1 MRKNIFNFSVLL
13 VMAFYTNLAFANVS
27 SVEDIFYNYIN
38 TTIGNDNDL
47 SGFYQL
53 DATDANDYNNYFFI
67 DEDDFW
73 ITGLETTIALPVKA
87 HFDNAVSAWDIH
99 ITLPEGLSWDGDA
112 TPGADMKLSYYDE
125 YGNNCTYEP
134 YFNTPQINRFVGV
147 SFKLGYYQV
156 GGNWIDYGVAKW
168 LPNDYNEMFII
179 YLKVEDNFMGG
190 DITINADIACGR
202 DDRPDVEPIPKNY
215 TSETVCHV
223 TADRKIIFA
232 DANVKALCVQN
243 WDTNGDG
250 ELNTIEAAAVKNLNG
265 VFRNKRT
272 ITSFN
277 ELKYFSGLTYL
288 GFEEFYN
295 CSGLQSIIIPN
306 TVKTIGQRAF
316 YNCGGLASVTIPKS
330 VTSICQGAFN
340 NCSGLQSVFCY
351 AEIPPVME
359 SSDCF
364 TCYNT
369 ATLFVPFQYVSIY
382 KNTDY
387 WKNFYQIYGVD
398 AEGNVLATGITLNET
413 SKLLNVN
420 QAFLLTATVAPEIAT
435 NKTVTW
441 SSSDT
446 SIASVDS
453 EGLVTAISPGTVDI
467 TATTTDGT
475 NLSATCRITVVQLVS
490 SISLNKTSLSLVVN
504 QTSQLTAAVYPSDAT
519 NPVLIWDSSDESI
532 ASVSS
537 DGLVKAITEGTAT
550 ITVTTTDGSNLSA
563 SCEVTVSI
571 IPVTSLSLNKTSLT
585 LDIDD
590 TYQLTCTITPN
601 NATYKTLSWTSSNP
615 SVATVSSNGLV
626 RPVSPGEVTITATTT
641 DGTNLSASCQVTVVK
656 RIKAI
661 TLNESSLTLT
671 LPQTTQ
677 LVAFITPYDATNQTL
692 TWTSSNTSVATVDA
706 NGFITSKAA
715 GSTTIRANTTDGSN
729 LSASCQVTVVKQY
742 VTAIT
747 LNESSLVMH
756 IGDTFQLAADVQ
768 PENASN
774 PTLSW
779 STGNSSVARVDN
791 NGLVTAIAGGTTY
804 VRASATDGSGRSASC
819 TIEVIP
825 DYYITLD
832 TLSHIRGEATRVVDL
847 PVSLVN
853 KNPISGIQFDV
864 SLPSGVEFNLVDSVP
879 DVWLDDARGT
889 RSHSISA
896 SQLSN
901 GKYRVLVTSATS
913 RDLRGN
919 DGVLVHM
926 NMLLPQQ
933 HDTGNRYISITNII
947 ASEADETRHTLDSKS
962 TVVYFYY
969 IVGDADANAVVDIA
983 DHAATASK
991 ILGKSPSPFYYDAA
1005 NVDGNNSLDVADL
1018 VGITNIALE
1027 IRPITVRQA
1036 PRRGETEN
1044 RLFCDKLNLNAG
1056 GEREITLGI
1065 DCGFAFAGFQMDV
1078 ELPNGLTLTGATLG
1092 DDASALGLATEMMPD
1107 GKIRILGTSFSDSE
1121 VDGNCPRLLTLKVKA
1136 ERNYMPGSEIEFA
1149 DILFAE
1155 RDMTTHAFDGLCI
1168 EYIEPST
1175 VYELT
1180 EDARI
1185 YVENG
1190 NVIVDTP
1197 VAGMVQLIAI
1207 DGRMIEYQAHTGHNV
1222 FAVDATGIYII
1233 NFNGKTL
1240 KVRL

>member
-1 MRKNIFNFSVLL
+1 MTS
-13 VMAFYTNLAFANVS
+13 
-27 SVEDIFYNYIN
+27 
-38 TTIGNDNDL
+38 
-47 SGFYQL
+47 
-53 DATDANDYNNYFFI
+53 
-67 DEDDFW
+67 
-73 ITGLETTIALPVKA
+73 
-87 HFDNAVSAWDIH
+87 
-99 ITLPEGLSWDGDA
+99 
-112 TPGADMKLSYYDE
+112 
-125 YGNNCTYEP
+125 
-134 YFNTPQINRFVGV
+134 
-147 SFKLGYYQV
+147 
-156 GGNWIDYGVAKW
+156 
-168 LPNDYNEMFII
+168 II
-179 YLKVEDNFMGG
+179 
-190 DITINADIACGR
+190 
-202 DDRPDVEPIPKNY
+202 P
-215 TSETVCHV
+215 
-223 TADRKIIFA
+223 
-232 DANVKALCVQN
+232 
-243 WDTNGDG
+243 
-250 ELNTIEAAAVKNLNG
+250 
-265 VFRNKRT
+265 
-272 ITSFN
+272 ITS
-277 ELKYFSGLTYL
+277 
-288 GFEEFYN
+288 
-295 CSGLQSIIIPN
+295 
-306 TVKTIGQRAF
+306 V
-316 YNCGGLASVTIPKS
+316 
-330 VTSICQGAFN
+330 
-340 NCSGLQSVFCY
+340 
-351 AEIPPVME
+351 
-359 SSDCF
+359 
-364 TCYNT
+364 
-369 ATLFVPFQYVSIY
+369 
-382 KNTDY
+382 
-387 WKNFYQIYGVD
+387 
-398 AEGNVLATGITLNET
+398 
-413 SKLLNVN
+413 
-420 QAFLLTATVAPEIAT
+420 
-435 NKTVTW
+435 
-441 SSSDT
+441 
-446 SIASVDS
+446 
-453 EGLVTAISPGTVDI
+453 
-467 TATTTDGT
+467 
-475 NLSATCRITVVQLVS
+475 
-490 SISLNKTSLSLVVN
+490 SLNKT
-504 QTSQLTAAVYPSDAT
+504 
-519 NPVLIWDSSDESI
+519 
-532 ASVSS
+532 
-537 DGLVKAITEGTAT
+537 T
-550 ITVTTTDGSNLSA
+550 I
-563 SCEVTVSI
+563 
-571 IPVTSLSLNKTSLT
+571 T

-590 TYQLTCTITPN
+590 TYQLIGTITPN
-601 NATYKTLSWTSSNP
+601 NATYKTLSWSSSNP

-656 RIKAI
+656 RIKTI

-677 LVAFITPYDATNQTL
+677 LVAFLTPYDATNQTL
-692 TWTSSNTSVATVDA
+692 TWTSSNTSVATVDD

-715 GSTTIRANTTDGSN
+715 GSTTIRATTTDGSN

-747 LNESSLVMH
+747 LNENNLVMH
-756 IGDTFQLAADVQ
+756 IGDTFQMTADVQ

-779 STGNSSVARVDN
+779 STGNSSVSRVDN

-819 TIEVIP
+819 TIEVLP

-864 SLPSGVEFNLVDSVP
+864 SLPNGVEFNLVDSVP

-933 HDTGNRYISITNII
+933 HDTGNRYINITNII
-947 ASEADETRHTLDSKS
+947 ASEADETRHTLDNKS
-962 TVVYFYY
+962 TVVHFYY

-1005 NVDGNNSLDVADL
+1005 NVDGNYSLDVADL

-1222 FAVDATGIYII
+1222 FAVDANGIYII

>member
-1 MRKNIFNFSVLL
+1 MRKIIFNLSVLL
-13 VMAFYTNLAFANVS
+13 MMAFYAGFAFADAS
-27 SVEDIFYNYIN
+27 SVSDIYYNYIN

-47 SGFYQL
+47 SSFYQL
-53 DATDANDYNNYFFI
+53 DATNANGFNNYFYI
-67 DEDDFW
+67 DEDDFL
-73 ITGLETTIALPVKA
+73 INGLETTIALPVKA
-87 HFDNAVSAWDIH
+87 HFDNAVSGWDICF
-99 ITLPEGLSWDGDA
+99 TLPEGLSWRYA
-112 TPGADMKLSYYDE
+112 THGADMTISYYDE
-125 YGNNCTYEP
+125 GGNNCTYQPDLHYAELH
-134 YFNTPQINRFVGV
+134 IV
-147 SFKLGYYQV
+147 SVCDKPGYYEVDGEWVQ
-156 GGNWIDYGVAKW
+156 YGVVKW
-168 LPNDYNEMFII
+168 LPNDYDEMFII
-179 YLKVEDNFMGG
+179 HLKVEDNFMGG
-190 DITINADIACGR
+190 DITITADMACGR

-223 TADRKIIFA
+223 NRIVNINFA

-243 WDTNGDG
+243 WDLNGDG
-250 ELNTIEAAAVKNLNG
+250 ELNTVEAATVVNLNR
-265 VFRNKRT
+265 VFRNRRN

-277 ELKYFSGLTYL
+277 ELEYFTGLTYL
-288 GFEEFYN
+288 NPEEFYN
-295 CSGLQSIIIPN
+295 CSGLQSITIPN
-306 TVKTIGQRAF
+306 SVKTIGQWAF
-316 YNCGGLASVTIPKS
+316 YNCGGLASVTIPSS

-369 ATLFVPFQYVSIY
+369 ATLFVPYQAVSIY

-398 AEGNVLATGITLNET
+398 AEGNVLATDISLNAT
-413 SKLLNVN
+413 NIQLNVN
-420 QAFLLTATVAPEIAT
+420 QAFKLTATVTPECAI
-435 NKTVTW
+435 NKTVSW
-441 SSSDT
+441 SSSNPNVAT
-446 SIASVDS
+446 VDGD
-453 EGLVTAISPGTVDI
+453 GLVTTI
-467 TATTTDGT
+467 
-475 NLSATCRITVVQLVS
+475 
-490 SISLNKTSLSLVVN
+490 
-504 QTSQLTAAVYPSDAT
+504 AA
-519 NPVLIWDSSDESI
+519 
-532 ASVSS
+532 
-537 DGLVKAITEGTAT
+537 GTAT
-550 ITVTTTDGSNLSA
+550 ITATTTDGSNLSA
-563 SCEVTVSI
+563 SCEVTSI
-571 IPVTSLSLNKTSLT
+571 IPITSVSLNKTTIT

-590 TYQLTCTITPN
+590 TYQLIGTITPN
-601 NATYKTLSWTSSNP
+601 NATYKTLSWSSSNP

-656 RIKAI
+656 RIKTI

-677 LVAFITPYDATNQTL
+677 LVAFLTPYDATNQTL
-692 TWTSSNTSVATVDA
+692 TWTSSNTSIATVDE

-715 GSTTIRANTTDGSN
+715 GSTTIRATTTDGSN

-747 LNESSLVMH
+747 LNENNLVMH
-756 IGDTFQLAADVQ
+756 IGDTFQMTADVQ

-774 PTLSW
+774 PTWSW

-819 TIEVIP
+819 TIEVLP

-864 SLPSGVEFNLVDSVP
+864 SLPNGVEFNLVDSVP

-933 HDTGNRYISITNII
+933 HDTGNRYINITNII
-947 ASEADETRHTLDSKS
+947 ASEADETRHTLDNKS
-962 TVVYFYY
+962 TVVHFYY

-983 DHAATASK
+983 DHVATASK
-991 ILGKSPSPFYYDAA
+991 ILGRSPSPFYYDAA
-1005 NVDGNNSLDVADL
+1005 NVDGNYSLDVADL
-1018 VGITNIALE
+1018 IGITNIALE

-1044 RLFCDKLNLNAG
+1044 RLFCDRLNLNAG

-1078 ELPNGLTLTGATLG
+1078 KLPNGLTLTGATLG
-1092 DDASALGLATEMMPD
+1092 DETSVLGLATEMMPD

-1168 EYIEPST
+1168 EYIEPSS

-1190 NVIVDTP
+1190 NIIVDTP
-1197 VAGMVQLIAI
+1197 VAGIVQLIAI
-1207 DGRMIEYQAHTGHNV
+1207 DGRMIEYQAHVGHNV
-1222 FAVDATGIYII
+1222 FEIDASGIYII